1 MKVVFD
7 FGGVLFNWQPSRLLR
22 REIPQVAQ
30 DEASAA
36 LWVERFFQG
45 YQGDWGEFDRG
56 SLAVAELVPRIAAR
70 TGLGLHEVQR
80 VVDGVPREL
89 QPLADTVTLLRRL
102 RDQRRELFFLSN
114 MPEPFAA
121 HLEREHDFIGW
132 FGDGVFS
139 ARVGLVK
146 PEAAIFELAARRF
159 GAAPAELVF
168 IDDHLPNVQAAIA
181 CGWGAIHYTNTA
193 TVETELRR
201 RGLLECDEA

>member
-1 MKVVFD
+1 MKIVFD

-22 REIPQVAQ
+22 REIPEVAH

-45 YQGDWGEFDRG
+45 YEGDWGEFDRG
-56 SLAVAELVPRIAAR
+56 RLSIDELVPRIAAR

-80 VVDGVPREL
+80 VVDGVPHEL

-102 RDQRRELFFLSN
+102 RDQGRELFFLSN

-121 HLEREHDFIGW
+121 HLEREHDLVGW

-159 GAAPAELVF
+159 GAAPADLLF
-168 IDDHLPNVQAAIA
+168 IDDHLPNVQAATA
-181 CGWGAIHYTNTA
+181 CGWGAIQYTNA
-193 TVETELRR
+193 AAVATELSR
-201 RGLLECDEA
+201 RGLLRRDEA